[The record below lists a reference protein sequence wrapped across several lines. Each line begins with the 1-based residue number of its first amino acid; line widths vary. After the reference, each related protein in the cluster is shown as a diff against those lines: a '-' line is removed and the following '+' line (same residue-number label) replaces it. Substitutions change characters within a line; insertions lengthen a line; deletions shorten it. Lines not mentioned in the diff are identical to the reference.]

1 MKLTNKD
8 ITMWISYSFLALF
21 ADLPCLY
28 HIDHVWANHPVYY
41 RKNNRG
47 QCSWTDEGRGCY
59 FTLGIMALP
68 QHTAVKLVYL
78 TFEFFSRSLCR
89 LSVTMNRSTET
100 YFKAFNKFTVRVL
113 SIKLKLQEP
122 NQILT

>member
-41 RKNNRG
+41 CKNNRG

-68 QHTAVKLVYL
+68 QHTAVK
-78 TFEFFSRSLCR
+78 RSLCR

-100 YFKAFNKFTVRVL
+100 YFKAFSSCFVNKTETSRTKSNTYLTNKNVTVWI
-113 SIKLKLQEP
+113 SY
-122 NQILT
+122 TC